1 MISVVLLSWQ
11 RTPSV
16 RRICAQLEHCGL
28 VDEVIVW
35 NNNPGEHLEL
45 PGAKVRAINCSRD
58 LGLFT
63 RFAAASLARNPCI
76 LFHDD
81 DLDAPEAVLNQLHVQ
96 WLRRPE
102 VCHTLFGRN
111 SSAAGHYTTDLA
123 FGPVEIAL
131 TRYTMV
137 HRNVCAHA
145 LAHTPRFAD
154 LPGVP
159 VGNGEDIILSYAA
172 MALSGRPNQA
182 HRLPAN
188 ELGQD
193 AASIHLRYPAHIDHR
208 TRIIGRCREVF
219 AVRAVLWQHSLYRHG
234 VRLARSGSRRLAAT
248 FLGQADQG
256 GLPPRHAVAPVR
268 EEALRV
274 RERAMV
280 APEDPGDSGAHQAQ
294 PGRRV
299 QVQQPVS
306 RPLGPEG
313 DLGGSVSP

>member
-11 RTPSV
+11 RIPAV
-16 RRICAQLEHCGL
+16 RRICAQLAGYGL

-35 NNNPGEHLEL
+35 NNNPAEHLAL
-45 PGAKVRAINCSRD
+45 PGPKMRVINSSRD

-81 DLDAPEAVLNQLHVQ
+81 DLDAPEAVLNQLYVE
-96 WLRRPE
+96 WARRPG

-111 SSAAGHYTTDLA
+111 SSAAGQYTTDLA

-137 HRNVCAHA
+137 DRKICAHA
-145 LAHTPRFAD
+145 LAHTPRFTD

-172 MALSGRPNQA
+172 MDIAGRPNQA

-193 AASIHLRYPAHIDHR
+193 AASIHLRYPAHIAHR
-208 TRIIGRCREVF
+208 TQIIARCREVF
-219 AVRAVLWQHSLYRHG
+219 AVRAVLWQHALVRQS
-234 VRLARSGSRRLAAT
+234 VRLARGGTRRL
-248 FLGQADQG
+248 
-256 GLPPRHAVAPVR
+256 VAPF
-268 EEALRV
+268 L
-274 RERAMV
+274 
-280 APEDPGDSGAHQAQ
+280 H
-294 PGRRV
+294 
-299 QVQQPVS
+299 
-306 RPLGPEG
+306 
-313 DLGGSVSP
+313 